1 MKPNLHYPVCRFA
14 LLILLASVLLS
25 CSGKKE
31 TASVILLGKEWQIKS
46 SLKTEKGGEELSAA
60 GVEELDRTLRVG
72 GVAGRG
78 CLAPVG
84 ALLLGRLGRH
94 MPGRPELAVR
104 VRIAAAHD
112 LAFVLKQL
120 DIGDVIPRPELLA
133 LGRPY
138 VDDIPDLGQGQL
150 GQGQVMPGREVLPGA

>member
-60 GVEELDRTLRVG
+60 GVEEPGWYLSLIHISEPTRLLSISYAVF
-72 GVAGRG
+72 
-78 CLAPVG
+78 CLQKKT
-84 ALLLGRLGRH
+84 H
-94 MPGRPELAVR
+94 THNNT
-104 VRIAAAHD
+104 HD
-112 LAFVLKQL
+112 N
-120 DIGDVIPRPELLA
+120 
-133 LGRPY
+133 
-138 VDDIPDLGQGQL
+138 
-150 GQGQVMPGREVLPGA
+150 